1 MTLKNGRK
9 NKLFFR
15 QGSALILTM
24 FIMAGMLIVA
34 ISSSYIVA
42 LGIKAGGIQAQSTK
56 AYFIAEAGAER
67 FLWELRQNGADYDQT
82 PGVAI
87 YQNAGS
93 DLMVGASYEVF
104 RVGNTGIV
112 YRSVGDFGNT
122 RRSVEL
128 SM

>member
-1 MTLKNGRK
+1 MKLQTI
-9 NKLFFR
+9 NKK
-15 QGSALILTM
+15 GSALILTM

-42 LGIKAGGIQAQSTK
+42 LGIKAGGIQAQSTR

-67 FLWELRQNGADYDQT
+67 FLWELRQNYAEYDQV
-82 PGVAI
+82 PGFVMF
-87 YQNAGS
+87 QNDID
-93 DLMVGASYEVF
+93 DLSVGASYEVF

>member
-1 MTLKNGRK
+1 MKLKAI
-9 NKLFFR
+9 NKK
-15 QGSALILTM
+15 GSALILTM

-67 FLWELRQNGADYDQT
+67 FLWELRQNGVAYDQ
-82 PGVAI
+82 VAGFVLF
-87 YQNAGS
+87 QSAPS
-93 DLMVGASYEVF
+93 ELSEGASYEVF
-104 RVGNTGIV
+104 RVGNKGIV